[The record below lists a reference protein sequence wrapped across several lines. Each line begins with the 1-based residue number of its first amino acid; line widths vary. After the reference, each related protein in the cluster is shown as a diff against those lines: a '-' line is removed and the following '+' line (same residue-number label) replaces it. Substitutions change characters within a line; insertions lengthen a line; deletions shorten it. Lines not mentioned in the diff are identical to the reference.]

1 MNFTTIIM
9 GVIALLLAL
18 LGIERNKSKKKDTVI
33 EKQKAEIAKEKV
45 QSKVFEEAIQVTEEV
60 TQVKEEVLQ
69 EQKVEEAKIEEAE
82 TEKDVI
88 NLANSIINNFNR
100 VPDGS
105 R

>member
-1 MNFTTIIM
+1 MNLTTLIM
-9 GVIALLLAL
+9 GVLALLLAL
-18 LGIERNKSKKKDTVI
+18 LGIERSKGKKKDRTI
-33 EKQKAEIAKEKV
+33 QLQKQEIAKEKV
-45 QSKVFEEAIQVTEEV
+45 QTEVLETAITATEEV
-60 TQVKEEVLQ
+60 AQAKEEVLQ
-69 EQKVEEAKIEEAE
+69 EQKKEEVKIEEAE